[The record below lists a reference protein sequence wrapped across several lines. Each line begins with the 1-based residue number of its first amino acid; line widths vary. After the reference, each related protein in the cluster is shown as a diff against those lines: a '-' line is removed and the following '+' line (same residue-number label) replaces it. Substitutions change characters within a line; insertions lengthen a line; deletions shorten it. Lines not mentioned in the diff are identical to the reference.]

1 MTANRYVG
9 MFGDGND
16 LWTLNV
22 PESKGEVFASRPELE
37 MYLAVRGLELSA
49 ARPNVDFRW
58 KETEIESYDVVPANS
73 VSS

>member
-16 LWTLNV
+16 LWTLN
-22 PESKGEVFASRPELE
+22 PGKEVFSSKPELE

-49 ARPNVDFRW
+49 AKPNVDFQW
-58 KETEIESYDVVPANS
+58 KGTEIESYDVVPANS
-73 VSS
+73 ISS